1 MLHAVNVY
9 IVFVGR
15 GEMNNII
22 LMQIFTYSYR
32 NVMGTCNALLN
43 NILSVRHR
51 AFVFTM
57 LLVCICRVLI
67 EKKGFRT
74 AIVTV
79 SIMMMPKEVMAGDIR
94 SSARNNK

>member
-15 GEMNNII
+15 GEMNNIK

-43 NILSVRHR
+43 NILSGTPSRFRFHNV
-51 AFVFTM
+51 TCI
-57 LLVCICRVLI
+57 VCICRVLI
-67 EKKGFRT
+67 EKKDF
-74 AIVTV
+74 VL
-79 SIMMMPKEVMAGDIR
+79 P
-94 SSARNNK
+94 